1 MTGVEIA
8 IGYVFAWAVRKA
20 RRVAGRADAEVD
32 LALDGAMDRVHG
44 VVARR
49 LGNDPELE
57 RLEAEAAAGQDE
69 PSALTRQRVEATVS
83 RAVAQDAGFARDLDE
98 AVAAVQEAAR
108 AAGSVVAGAYG
119 LAVGGD
125 LSVKAEGGSF
135 AAGVANIRDG
145 VRLGNPQQPGADRP

>member
-8 IGYVFAWAVRKA
+8 VGYVFAWAVRKA

-49 LGNDPELE
+49 LSGDPELE
-57 RLEAEAAAGQDE
+57 RLEAEAETGQDE
-69 PSALTRQRVEATVS
+69 PSALTRQRVEAAVS
-83 RAVAQDAGFARDLDE
+83 RAVEEDAGFARELDV
-98 AVAAVQEAAR
+98 AVSAVQEAAR
-108 AAGSVVAGAYG
+108 TAGGAVAGSYG
-119 LAVGGD
+119 LAVSGD

-135 AAGVANIRDG
+135 AAGVANIQDG
-145 VRLGNPQQPGADRP
+145 VRLGNPQQPGTEQP

>member
-44 VVARR
+44 VVVRR
-49 LGNDPELE
+49 LGDDAELE

-69 PSALTRQRVEATVS
+69 PSALTRHRVGQVVS
-83 RAVAQDAGFARDLDE
+83 AAVEEDPGFARELE
-98 AVAAVQEAAR
+98 AAVTAVQEAAR
-108 AAGSVVAGAYG
+108 AAGSAVAGSYG

-125 LSVKAEGGSF
+125 LSVQAEKGSF
-135 AAGVANIRDG
+135 AAGVANIQGG
-145 VRLGNPQQPGADRP
+145 VQLENPQQPGPDQP

>member
-32 LALDGAMDRVHG
+32 VALDGAMDRVHD

-69 PSALTRQRVEATVS
+69 PSALTRQRVEAAVS
-83 RAVAQDAGFARDLDE
+83 R
-98 AVAAVQEAAR
+98 AAVQEAAR
-108 AAGSVVAGAYG
+108 AAGGAVAGAYG

-145 VRLGNPQQPGADRP
+145 VRLGNPQQPGTDRP

>member
-1 MTGVEIA
+1 MTGVEIVV
-8 IGYVFAWAVRKA
+8 GYVFAWAVRKA

-49 LGNDPELE
+49 LGDDPELE
-57 RLEAEAAAGQDE
+57 RLEAEAAAGQEE
-69 PSALTRQRVEATVS
+69 PSALTRQRVEAALS
-83 RAVAQDAGFARDLDE
+83 RAAEQDTGFAEALEE
-98 AVAAVQEAAR
+98 AVSAVQEAAR
-108 AAGSVVAGAYG
+108 AAGGAVAGAYG

-145 VRLGNPQQPGADRP
+145 VRLGNPQRPGTDRL

>member
-8 IGYVFAWAVRKA
+8 VGYVFAWAVRKG
-20 RRVAGRADAEVD
+20 RRVAARADAEVD
-32 LALDGAMDRVHG
+32 LALDGAMDRVHS

-49 LGNDPELE
+49 LGDDAELE
-57 RLEAEAAAGQDE
+57 RLEAEAAAGQTE
-69 PSALTRQRVEATVS
+69 PSVLTRQRVEAAVS
-83 RAVAQDAGFARDLDE
+83 RAAEQDADFARDLE
-98 AVAAVQEAAR
+98 GAVSAVQEAAR
-108 AAGSVVAGAYG
+108 AAGGAVAGAYG

-145 VRLGNPQQPGADRP
+145 VRLGNPQQPGTDRP

>member
-8 IGYVFAWAVRKA
+8 IGYVFAWAVGKA
-20 RRVAGRADAEVD
+20 RKVAGRADAEVD

-57 RLEAEAAAGQDE
+57 RLEAEAAAGQDQ
-69 PSALTRQRVEATVS
+69 PSALTRQRVEDVVS
-83 RAVAQDAGFARDLDE
+83 RAVAEDADFARELAE
-98 AVAAVQEAAR
+98 AVSAVQEAAR
-108 AAGSVVAGAYG
+108 AAGGAVAGAYG

-125 LSVKAEGGSF
+125 LSVQAEGGSF
-135 AAGVANIRDG
+135 AAGVANIQNG
-145 VRLGNPQQPGADRP
+145 VRLANPQRPGTDRH

>member
-8 IGYVFAWAVRKA
+8 VGYVFAWAVRKA

-32 LALDGAMDRVHG
+32 VALDGAMDRVHG
-44 VVARR
+44 VVTRW

-57 RLEAEAAAGQDE
+57 RLEAEAEAGQEE
-69 PSALTRQRVEATVS
+69 PSALTRQRVEAAVS
-83 RAVAQDAGFARDLDE
+83 RAVEEDAGFARELDV
-98 AVAAVQEAAR
+98 AVSAVQEAAR
-108 AAGSVVAGAYG
+108 AAGGAVAGAYG
-119 LAVGGD
+119 LAVSGD

-145 VRLGNPQQPGADRP
+145 VRLGNPQQPGTDRP

>member
-49 LGNDPELE
+49 LGDDSELE
-57 RLEAEAAAGQDE
+57 RLEAEAAAGQEE
-69 PSALTRQRVEATVS
+69 PSALTRQRVEAAVS
-83 RAVAQDAGFARDLDE
+83 RAVEQDAGFARDLDE

-108 AAGSVVAGAYG
+108 AAGGAVAGAYG

-125 LSVKAEGGSF
+125 LSVTAEGGSF

-145 VRLGNPQQPGADRP
+145 VRLGNPQQPGTDRS

>member
-8 IGYVFAWAVRKA
+8 IGYVFAWAVQKA

-32 LALDGAMDRVHG
+32 LALDGAVDRVRG

-69 PSALTRQRVEATVS
+69 PSALTRQRVEDAVS
-83 RAVAQDAGFARDLDE
+83 RAADEDAGFARELDD
-98 AVAAVQEAAR
+98 AVSAVQEAAR
-108 AAGSVVAGAYG
+108 AAGSVVAGAYVHPG
-119 LAVGGD
+119 SGVLTVN
-125 LSVKAEGGSF
+125 AEGGCI
-135 AAGVANIRDG
+135 AAGVANIREG
-145 VRLGNPQQPGADRP
+145 VQLGNPLRPGTDRP

>member
-8 IGYVFAWAVRKA
+8 IGYVFAWAVSKA

-44 VVARR
+44 MVARR

-69 PSALTRQRVEATVS
+69 PSALTRQRVEDAVS
-83 RAVAQDAGFARDLDE
+83 RAADEDAGFARELAE
-98 AVAAVQEAAR
+98 AVSAVQEAAR
-108 AAGSVVAGAYG
+108 AAGSTVAGAYG

-135 AAGVANIRDG
+135 AAGVANIQNG
-145 VRLGNPQQPGADRP
+145 VHLGNPQQPGTDRP

>member
-8 IGYVFAWAVRKA
+8 VGYVFAWAVRKA

-32 LALDGAMDRVHG
+32 LALDEAMDRVHG
-44 VVARR
+44 VVTRR

-57 RLEAEAAAGQDE
+57 RLEAEAEAGQEE
-69 PSALTRQRVEATVS
+69 PSALTRQRVEAAVS
-83 RAVAQDAGFARDLDE
+83 RAVEEDAGFARELDV

-108 AAGSVVAGAYG
+108 AAGGVVAGAYG

-135 AAGVANIRDG
+135 AAGVANVRDG
-145 VRLGNPQQPGADRP
+145 VRLGNPQQPGTGRP

>member
-1 MTGVEIA
+1 MTGVEVA

-20 RRVAGRADAEVD
+20 RRVAGRADADVD
-32 LALDGAMDRVHG
+32 LALNGAMDRVHG

-69 PSALTRQRVEATVS
+69 PSALTRQRVEAAAA
-83 RAVAQDAGFARDLDE
+83 REAEQDADFAKELE
-98 AVAAVQEAAR
+98 AAVSAVQKADR
-108 AAGSVVAGAYG
+108 AAGGALAGAYG
-119 LAVGGD
+119 LAVSGD

-145 VRLGNPQQPGADRP
+145 VRLGNPQQPGTDRP

>member
-8 IGYVFAWAVRKA
+8 VGYVFAWAVRKA

-32 LALDGAMDRVHG
+32 LVLDGAMDRVHG
-44 VVARR
+44 VVARW

-69 PSALTRQRVEATVS
+69 PSALTRQRVEAAVS
-83 RAVAQDAGFARDLDE
+83 RAAEQDAGFARELDE

-108 AAGSVVAGAYG
+108 AAGGTLAGAYG

-125 LSVKAEGGSF
+125 LSVTAEGGSF

-145 VRLGNPQQPGADRP
+145 VRLGNPQQPGTDRS

>member
-8 IGYVFAWAVRKA
+8 IGYVFAWAVCKA

-32 LALDGAMDRVHG
+32 LALDGAMDRVHQ
-44 VVARR
+44 VVVRR

-69 PSALTRQRVEATVS
+69 PSALTRQRVEAAVS
-83 RAVAQDAGFARDLDE
+83 RAAEQDRDFARDLEE

-108 AAGSVVAGAYG
+108 AAGGVVAGAYG

-145 VRLGNPQQPGADRP
+145 VRLGNPQQPGTDRP